1 MERTKINAFI
11 KAHQNL
17 SRKELAQKCGISVNA
32 VTIREQQMGLKREW
46 KLVKEKTLAEHITAQ
61 KEKGGAKAT
70 STKLKQAV
78 DAIAILE
85 REKEE
90 LFKLKKTP
98 QTFVIKQ
105 SASGTSEAV
114 AFLIASD
121 WHVEEPVLP
130 AQVNGMNEYNPA
142 IAKTRAAN
150 FFANGL
156 RLVKIFKKDT
166 KIQNVVLALLGDFIT
181 NTIHEELMESNA
193 MMPGD
198 ALWYAK
204 SLICSGI
211 DYLLANSDVHFTIV
225 CHTGNHGRMTKKV
238 HISTEAGNSL
248 ERYMYRDI
256 AERYEGNP
264 RLTFI
269 IAEGMHSYLTVFQYT
284 VRFLH
289 GHSIRFNGGVGGVH
303 IPLRKAVSQWDK
315 VKKANLTVMGHFHTM
330 TDGGAYIVNGSL
342 IGYNAFGQFI
352 KADYEQ
358 PQQVFFLVHNRKG
371 GEKSVVAPI
380 WLD

>member
-1 MERTKINAFI
+1 MERSKINAFI
-11 KAHQNL
+11 KANQGL
-17 SRKELAQKCGISVNA
+17 SRKELAEKCGISVNA
-32 VTIREQQMGLKREW
+32 VHKREHEMGLKREW
-46 KLVKEKTLAEHITAQ
+46 KLPEQPSLDEHVSRSKERNSARAV
-61 KEKGGAKAT
+61 
-70 STKLKQAV
+70 SSKLKQAV
-78 DAIAILE
+78 DKLAE
-85 REKEE
+85 MEKEKEE

-98 QTFVIKQ
+98 QIFAIKQ
-105 SASGTSEAV
+105 SASGVSEAV

-130 AQVNGMNEYNPA
+130 SQGVMNEYNPA
-142 IAKTRAAN
+142 IAKARAAS

-156 RLVKIFKKDT
+156 RLVKIFQKDT
-166 KIQNVVLALLGDFIT
+166 EIKTVVLALLGDFIT

-204 SLICSGI
+204 SLIVSGI
-211 DYLLANSDVHFTIV
+211 DYLLANSDVNLIV
-225 CHTGNHGRMTKKV
+225 PCHTGNHGRMTKKV

-264 RLTFI
+264 RLKFI
-269 IAEGMHSYLTVFQYT
+269 VAEGMHSYLTVFNYT
-284 VRFLH
+284 IRFLH

-303 IPLRKAVSQWDK
+303 IPLRKAISQWDK
-315 VKKANLTVMGHFHTM
+315 MKKANLTVMGHFHTM

-352 KADYEQ
+352 KADYEP
-358 PQQVFFLVHNRKG
+358 PQQVFFMVHNRKG